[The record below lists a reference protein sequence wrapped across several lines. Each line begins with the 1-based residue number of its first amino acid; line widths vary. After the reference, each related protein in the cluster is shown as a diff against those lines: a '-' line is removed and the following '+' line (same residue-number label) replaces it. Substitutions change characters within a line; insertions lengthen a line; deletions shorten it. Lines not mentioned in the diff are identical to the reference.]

1 MASATAEEALHLTV
15 DRQFEDVVDEVQLE
29 HELAGFETV
38 AVTRMDELVRGV
50 LGEDPEQTAM
60 LVVCHAEIARDALAI
75 DQRLAGMLPCTTVV
89 YEDADG
95 LVNVYHMSATKA
107 IRDLGCAPEGT
118 ENAVEDLVELTGDR
132 MATVWENVRT
142 HVAGDPQAAD
152 D

>member
-50 LGEDPEQTAM
+50 LGEDPERTAM